1 MKMKRMKTGGRSK
14 GTPNASNANIRQMM
28 RDYVVSEFEF
38 IQMHLHELTIPERA
52 MLLKSLVRYGVA
64 PLAPENDSG
73 EDISPIIIQVHPDL

>member
-1 MKMKRMKTGGRSK
+1 MKRMKTGGRSK

-73 EDISPIIIQVHPDL
+73 EDIAPIIIQVHPDL

>member
-1 MKMKRMKTGGRSK
+1 
-14 GTPNASNANIRQMM
+14 MM

-38 IQMHLHELTIPERA
+38 IQMHFHELTTPERA

>member
-73 EDISPIIIQVHPDL
+73 EDIAPIIIQVHPDL

>member
-1 MKMKRMKTGGRSK
+1 MKRMKTGGRSK

-28 RDYVVSEFEF
+28 RDYVLSEFEF

>member
-1 MKMKRMKTGGRSK
+1 
-14 GTPNASNANIRQMM
+14 
-28 RDYVVSEFEF
+28 
-38 IQMHLHELTIPERA
+38 MHLHVPTIPEHA

>member
-1 MKMKRMKTGGRSK
+1 MKTKRMKTGGRSK

-38 IQMHLHELTIPERA
+38 IQMHLHELTISERA

-73 EDISPIIIQVHPDL
+73 EDTSPVIIHVHPDL

>member
-1 MKMKRMKTGGRSK
+1 MKTGGRSK
-14 GTPNASNANIRQMM
+14 GTPNTSNANIRQMM

-38 IQMHLHELTIPERA
+38 IQMHLHELTISERA

>member
-1 MKMKRMKTGGRSK
+1 
-14 GTPNASNANIRQMM
+14 MM

-38 IQMHLHELTIPERA
+38 IQMHLHELTIAERA

-73 EDISPIIIQVHPDL
+73 EDFSPIVIQVHPDL

>member
-1 MKMKRMKTGGRSK
+1 MVYEQKQEGRSK
-14 GTPNASNANIRQMM
+14 GIPNASNANIRQLM

-64 PLAPENDSG
+64 PLAPESDSG
-73 EDISPIIIQVHPDL
+73 EDIAPIIIQVHPDL